1 MIAGVRRQ
9 LIPAIVAFLAFTVL
23 VGLLYPLAITGIAQV
38 AFPSQADGS
47 LVKQEGKV
55 VGSSLIG
62 QNFSGP
68 QYFHPRPS
76 SAGDGY
82 DAMSSSASNLGPSN
96 PELLREVRKRLR
108 LYRVE
113 NGLPPSQEVPA
124 DAVTGSGSGLDP
136 MISPENARLQA
147 QRVADAR
154 GMTLDQVVAL
164 VRAKTT
170 GRSLGFLGE
179 PGVNVVELNLALDEQ
194 A

>member
-9 LIPAIVAFLAFTVL
+9 IIPAVVAFLAFTVL

-38 AFPSQADGS
+38 AFPSKADGS
-47 LVKQEGKV
+47 LVKQDGKI

-96 PELLREVRKRLR
+96 PELLQEVRKRLR
-108 LYRVE
+108 LYRAE

-154 GMTLDQVVAL
+154 GMTLDEVMAL

-179 PGVNVVELNLALDEQ
+179 PGVNVLELNLALDEQ